1 MSSRRECYRRIP
13 ARRARDDRAL
23 AAVGRASTS
32 RVAAMPSS
40 EDVPVVD
47 VFAPSRRASSRRSP
61 VDDAR
66 HRALDGRRVS
76 TMRAIVREQRELLEA
91 EQSRADEAED
101 ELQRV
106 LTQADALSRRLDE
119 LSGMFASE
127 RGREGGLARASPS
140 AASTATATRLQIENE
155 RLKRTMQE
163 MEQKHAKEIADLR
176 AARAEGVSKS
186 DPRAES
192 MSADERR
199 RLLSELAEAR
209 KEIAIAKEA
218 RARALAE
225 VVELRE
231 RLEKVSRVDRGAPIP
246 ANQPPKTPDWANV
259 DWFAAHA
266 ETVAVETE
274 TEAKIEPPKKSFE
287 EIDWE
292 AAYADIDA
300 TRARVRE
307 ERASKK

>member
-1 MSSRRECYRRIP
+1 MLQADSCST
-13 ARRARDDRAL
+13 RDDRGV
-23 AAVGRASTS
+23 AAVGRASAS
-32 RVAAMPSS
+32 RVAAMASS
-40 EDVPVVD
+40 QDVPVVD

-66 HRALDGRRVS
+66 HRALDGRCVS

-176 AARAEGVSKS
+176 AARAKEVSKS

-199 RLLSELAEAR
+199 RLLSEVAEAR

-231 RLEKVSRVDRGAPIP
+231 RLEKFSHQASSHIVDRGAPIP

-307 ERASKK
+307 ERAGKK

>member
-1 MSSRRECYRRIP
+1 MSSSE
-13 ARRARDDRAL
+13 DD
-23 AAVGRASTS
+23 
-32 RVAAMPSS
+32 

-47 VFAPSRRASSRRSP
+47 VFAPPRRASRRSP
-61 VDDAR
+61 IRDAR
-66 HRALDGRRVS
+66 HRALDGQRMS
-76 TMRAIVREQRELLEA
+76 TMRTIVREQRELLEA
-91 EQSRADEAED
+91 EQARADDAED

-127 RGREGGLARASPS
+127 RGREGGLSRASPS
-140 AASTATATRLQIENE
+140 EAAATVTRLQIENE
-155 RLKRTMQE
+155 RLKRTMRE
-163 MEQKHAKEIADLR
+163 MEQKHAKETAELR
-176 AARAEGVSKS
+176 AARAEGVSTS
-186 DPRAES
+186 DPRAAL

-199 RLLSELAEAR
+199 RLLAEVAEAR

-225 VVELRE
+225 TVELRE
-231 RLEKVSRVDRGAPIP
+231 RLEKSSHVVERGSPIL

-266 ETVAVETE
+266 ETKAVETK
-274 TEAKIEPPKKSFE
+274 TEVKTEPPKKSLE

-300 TRARVRE
+300 TRARMRE
-307 ERASKK
+307 ERAGKT